1 MKRMNKLAAIG
12 AISILGVTV
21 LAGCSSSDNT
31 TANATTEETSAE
43 ATTEANADIVLY
55 FAEETY
61 SQLGKLVQADSALN
75 QAVSVDTTYDG
86 SAFTVAVGYAADM
99 PTNVDAFAV
108 AAGAVTTTMGDGV
121 TCSGLT
127 NDGIGQMSGDIVG
140 VLPKVTQ

>member
-43 ATTEANADIVLY
+43 G
-55 FAEETY
+55 TY

-127 NDGIGQMSGDIVG
+127 NDGIGQMSGDIVC